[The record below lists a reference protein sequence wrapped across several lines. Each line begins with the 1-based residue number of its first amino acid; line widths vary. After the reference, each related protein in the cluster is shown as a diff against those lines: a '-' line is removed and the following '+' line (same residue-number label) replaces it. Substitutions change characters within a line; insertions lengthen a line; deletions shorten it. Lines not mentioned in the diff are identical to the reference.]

1 MSSAN
6 AKNMIPFRI
15 GWVNEVTNGSKAW
28 AAVFAVFMAF
38 VALAIKKLTYV
49 SPWDNDDNYS
59 GRRT

>member
-49 SPWDNDDNYS
+49 SP
-59 GRRT
+59 